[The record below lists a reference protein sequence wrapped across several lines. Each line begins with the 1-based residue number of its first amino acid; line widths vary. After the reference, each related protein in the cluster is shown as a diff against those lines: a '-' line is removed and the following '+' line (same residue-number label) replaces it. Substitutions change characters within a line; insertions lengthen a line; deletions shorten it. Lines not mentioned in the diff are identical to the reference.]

1 MVARR
6 LPRERA
12 VPGGRF
18 LPGRCCLPGGHSLSG
33 LDSLPD
39 RVLKFFIAG
48 LFGFAVQ
55 VGVLAGLIAVGLHYI
70 AATVVAVEL
79 AIVVNFV
86 WHQRWTFRD
95 RARGAAGVWHRLVR
109 YNALTAATSVL
120 GSALITAGLV
130 ELFRL
135 SPLAANIISVMAL
148 GVLNFIGADRWAFR
162 AGISLMALA
171 FAGSAHASDL
181 EAKLQPKTAA
191 GFAKYAAAVEAR
203 RAKEITT
210 GSAFLE
216 FERRSAA
223 EQARMLAA
231 LKRGEI
237 FVERAAGAR
246 DASGSE
252 VPVDGGLINHWRG
265 TVFVPNVSLD
275 NLLKVLQEP
284 QSDKHKQEDVI
295 SSRVISR
302 DGDSQKV
309 FLRLKRTKF
318 VTVVYDTEYN
328 VDYERLARD
337 RALSNSLSTKI
348 VEIEN
353 AGTPK
358 ERALPEGDD
367 HGYMWRL
374 NSYWRY
380 KQVDGGVLVEI
391 ESLTLS
397 RDLPAIIGPLIR
409 PIVNST
415 ARESM
420 TRTLASV
427 RARFA
432 D

>member
-1 MVARR
+1 MVT
-6 LPRERA
+6 
-12 VPGGRF
+12 GDRF
-18 LPGRCCLPGGHSLSG
+18 LTGTGSLTGAGSLPGR
-33 LDSLPD
+33 
-39 RVLKFFIAG
+39 VFKFFVAG
-48 LFGFAVQ
+48 LLGFAVQ
-55 VGVLAGLIAVGLHYI
+55 VGLLAGLIAAGMHYI
-70 AATVVAVEL
+70 AATMLAVEL

-86 WHQRWTFRD
+86 SHERWTFND
-95 RARGAAGVWHRLVR
+95 RANGARGAVQRFVK
-109 YNALTAATSVL
+109 YNALTAATSLV
-120 GSALITAGLV
+120 GSLVITAGLV
-130 ELFRL
+130 EG
-135 SPLAANIISVMAL
+135 LALGPVTANIISVMAL
-148 GVLNFIGADRWAFR
+148 GAINFIGADQFVFR
-162 AGISLMALA
+162 VSTALIVVALA
-171 FAGSAHASDL
+171 SSAYASDL

-203 RAKEITT
+203 REKEVAS
-210 GSAFLE
+210 GAPFLE

-223 EQARMLAA
+223 EQSHTLAA
-231 LKRGEI
+231 LKRGEVV
-237 FVERAAGAR
+237 VERAADAR
-246 DASGSE
+246 DASGSA

-275 NLLKVLQEP
+275 HLLKVLQEP

-295 SSRVISR
+295 SSRVVSR

-318 VTVVYDTEYN
+318 VTVVYDTEYD
-328 VDYERLARD
+328 VDYQRLARD

-353 AGTPK
+353 AGTPR

-420 TRTLASV
+420 SRTLASV
-427 RARFA
+427 RARFS
-432 D
+432 